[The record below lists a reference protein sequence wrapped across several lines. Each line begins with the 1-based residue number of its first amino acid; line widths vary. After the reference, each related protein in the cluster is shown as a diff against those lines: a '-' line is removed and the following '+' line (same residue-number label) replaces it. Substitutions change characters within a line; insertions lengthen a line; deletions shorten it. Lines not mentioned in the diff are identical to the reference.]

1 MKVALIAPIYTAN
14 VIKDIVQ
21 ENIDEIEVDFVIY
34 DDYTKA
40 VEIVASIQ
48 KKYDAIMF
56 VGIVVYRFVKS
67 YLKEECIWGYFP
79 LHESG
84 LSIAFLKALY
94 LKKNIKNI
102 SIDTYSKNTIE
113 EVYKAIGIDVDDV
126 NIMLY
131 ESNCYSKDIT
141 EEALNFH
148 KRNLAKYDDVC
159 IITALSDVK
168 RLLDDEDIDSYMV
181 TPTKSI
187 IIDSFQN
194 LYLKYTAKIN
204 ANSMI
209 VAIFVE
215 IDFPDSYSIISR
227 NEYYYVKE
235 KNKVTEIIY
244 EFANKIEAAVIE
256 FSYNMYIMI
265 FTKKILETETENY
278 TKIDLLEDIG
288 EKSLNKISMGIG
300 YGKTA
305 SEAKY
310 KANDAVRKAK
320 GYPNENIAYI
330 IYEDGRIIGPVKSK
344 VESKREIAVNDRLL
358 KIAEITNVSIKKIL
372 AFYNAIDICKKD
384 RFTADELSKQCNMSY
399 RTVNRAINKLESYG
413 YVEVVGKHF
422 EDGSGRPRR
431 IIKFNF

>member
-1 MKVALIAPIYTAN
+1 MKVALIAPVYTAN
-14 VIKDIVQ
+14 VIKDIVEQ
-21 ENIDEIEVDFVIY
+21 NIDDIDVDFVIY

-40 VEIVASIQ
+40 IEIVGSIQ

-56 VGIVVYRFVKS
+56 VGVVVYKFVKS

-79 LHESG
+79 LHESS

-113 EVYKAIGIDVDDV
+113 EVYKAIGIEVDEYR
-126 NIMLY
+126 N
-131 ESNCYSKDIT
+131 DIT
-141 EEALNFH
+141 EEAIDFH
-148 KRNLAKYDDVC
+148 KGNLEKYDDVC

-168 RLLDDEDIDSYMV
+168 KLLDDENIDSYMV

-187 IIDSFQN
+187 IVDSFQN

-204 ANSMI
+204 ANSMV

-235 KNKVTEIIY
+235 KNKVTESIY

-256 FSYNMYIMI
+256 FSYNTYIMI
-265 FTKKILETETENY
+265 STKKILETETENY
-278 TKIDLLEDIG
+278 TKIDLLKNIG
-288 EKSLNKISMGIG
+288 ENSLNKISMGIG

-320 GYPNENIAYI
+320 GYPNENVAYI
-330 IYEDGRIIGPVKSK
+330 IYEDGRIIGPVKANIENK
-344 VESKREIAVNDRLL
+344 KEIAVNDRLI

-384 RFTADELSKQCNMSY
+384 RFTADELSKQCDMSY

>member
-1 MKVALIAPIYTAN
+1 M
-14 VIKDIVQ
+14 
-21 ENIDEIEVDFVIY
+21 
-34 DDYTKA
+34 
-40 VEIVASIQ
+40 
-48 KKYDAIMF
+48 
-56 VGIVVYRFVKS
+56 
-67 YLKEECIWGYFP
+67 
-79 LHESG
+79 
-84 LSIAFLKALY
+84 
-94 LKKNIKNI
+94 
-102 SIDTYSKNTIE
+102 
-113 EVYKAIGIDVDDV
+113 YKAIGIDVDDV

-131 ESNCYSKDIT
+131 EVDEYRNDIT
-141 EEALNFH
+141 EEAIDFH
-148 KRNLAKYDDVC
+148 KGNLEKYDDVC

-168 RLLDDEDIDSYMV
+168 KLLDDENIDSYMV

-187 IIDSFQN
+187 IVDSFQN

-204 ANSMI
+204 ANSMV

-235 KNKVTEIIY
+235 KNKVTESIY

-256 FSYNMYIMI
+256 FSYNTYIMI
-265 FTKKILETETENY
+265 STKKILETETENY
-278 TKIDLLEDIG
+278 TKIDLLKNIG
-288 EKSLNKISMGIG
+288 ENSLNKISMGIG

-320 GYPNENIAYI
+320 GYPNENVAYI
-330 IYEDGRIIGPVKSK
+330 IYEDGRIIGPVKANIENK
-344 VESKREIAVNDRLL
+344 KEIAVNDRLI

-384 RFTADELSKQCNMSY
+384 RFTADELSKQCDMSY

>member
-244 EFANKIEAAVIE
+244 EFASGFI
-256 FSYNMYIMI
+256 
-265 FTKKILETETENY
+265 
-278 TKIDLLEDIG
+278 
-288 EKSLNKISMGIG
+288 
-300 YGKTA
+300 
-305 SEAKY
+305 
-310 KANDAVRKAK
+310 
-320 GYPNENIAYI
+320 
-330 IYEDGRIIGPVKSK
+330 
-344 VESKREIAVNDRLL
+344 
-358 KIAEITNVSIKKIL
+358 
-372 AFYNAIDICKKD
+372 
-384 RFTADELSKQCNMSY
+384 
-399 RTVNRAINKLESYG
+399 
-413 YVEVVGKHF
+413 VGT
-422 EDGSGRPRR
+422 
-431 IIKFNF
+431 I

>member
-1 MKVALIAPIYTAN
+1 MKVALIAPVYTAN
-14 VIKDIVQ
+14 VIKDIVEQ
-21 ENIDEIEVDFVIY
+21 NIDDIDVDFVIY

-40 VEIVASIQ
+40 IEIVGSIQ

-56 VGIVVYRFVKS
+56 VGVVVYKFVKS

-79 LHESG
+79 LHESS

-131 ESNCYSKDIT
+131 EVDEYRNDIT
-141 EEALNFH
+141 EEAIDFH
-148 KRNLAKYDDVC
+148 KGNLEKYDDVC

-168 RLLDDEDIDSYMV
+168 KLLDDENIDSYMV

-187 IIDSFQN
+187 IVDSFQN
-194 LYLKYTAKIN
+194 LYIKYTAKIN

-235 KNKVTEIIY
+235 KNKVTEII
-244 EFANKIEAAVIE
+244 
-256 FSYNMYIMI
+256 
-265 FTKKILETETENY
+265 
-278 TKIDLLEDIG
+278 
-288 EKSLNKISMGIG
+288 
-300 YGKTA
+300 
-305 SEAKY
+305 
-310 KANDAVRKAK
+310 
-320 GYPNENIAYI
+320 
-330 IYEDGRIIGPVKSK
+330 
-344 VESKREIAVNDRLL
+344 
-358 KIAEITNVSIKKIL
+358 
-372 AFYNAIDICKKD
+372 
-384 RFTADELSKQCNMSY
+384 
-399 RTVNRAINKLESYG
+399 
-413 YVEVVGKHF
+413 
-422 EDGSGRPRR
+422 
-431 IIKFNF
+431 